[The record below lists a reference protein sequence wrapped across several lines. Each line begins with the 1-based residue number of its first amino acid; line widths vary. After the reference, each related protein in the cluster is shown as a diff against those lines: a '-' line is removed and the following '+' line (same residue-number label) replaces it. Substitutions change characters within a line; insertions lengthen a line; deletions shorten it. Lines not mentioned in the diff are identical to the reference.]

1 LAAASSPPGVSLS
14 RIFRI
19 AVAIALTAY
28 ILWKADPGTVL
39 RVTAG
44 ADWRWIAGA
53 IALLLVDRTLMAYRW
68 MVLLRAL
75 TPASRPPFSAVL
87 RIFFV
92 STFVGTF
99 LPSVGGDLY
108 RAYSLS
114 RLKVSGVE
122 SAASVLMAR
131 VLGVMSIVMV
141 GLAALLLAPAF
152 ARNPWMLLT
161 LTLASLG
168 CLVAAVA
175 VFSERAASSG
185 QALAGRLSNERA
197 RRIAGGM
204 IDSIRR
210 YSHHHG
216 DLVHVLG
223 LSVGVQMVRVVQAW
237 CLGRAL
243 GIEAGLVMYFIFIPI
258 VLLIMLL
265 PITVSG
271 LGTSQGAFGWLF
283 GTIGV
288 PAAAAVALSIL
299 FVALGIVG
307 NLPGGVLYVMGHREA
322 RQAA

>member
-1 LAAASSPPGVSLS
+1 MASLARVPLS

-19 AVAIALTAY
+19 VVAVALTAY
-28 ILWKADPGTVL
+28 ILRKAHPADIL
-39 RVTAG
+39 RVTG
-44 ADWRWIAGA
+44 DADWRWIGA
-53 IALLLVDRTLMAYRW
+53 AVALLFVDRTLMAYRW
-68 MVLLRAL
+68 MVLLCAL
-75 TPASRPPFSAVL
+75 TPGTRPPFRAVL

-114 RLKVSGVE
+114 RLDVSGVE
-122 SAASVLMAR
+122 SAASVLMDR
-131 VLGVMSIVMV
+131 VLGVMAIVIV
-141 GLAALLLAPAF
+141 GVLALIPAPPR

-161 LTLASLG
+161 LALGSLG
-168 CLVAAVA
+168 CLVAGVV
-175 VFSERAASSG
+175 VFSERAATAG
-185 QALAGRLSNERA
+185 QAIAARLSNPRA

-204 IDSIRR
+204 IESVRR
-210 YSHHHG
+210 YGRHHRE
-216 DLVHVLG
+216 LLNVLG

-271 LGTSQGAFGWLF
+271 LGTSQGAFSWLF

-288 PAAAAVALSIL
+288 PPAASVALSIL
-299 FVALGIVG
+299 FVALGVIG
-307 NLPGGVLYVMGHREA
+307 NLPGGLLYVFGGREV
-322 RQAA
+322 RQTA

>member
-1 LAAASSPPGVSLS
+1 LAAASSLASVSLS

-19 AVAIALTAY
+19 IVAVALTAY
-28 ILWKADPGTVL
+28 ILWKVHPGDVL
-39 RVTAG
+39 RVTGG

-53 IALLLVDRTLMAYRW
+53 IALLFVDRTLMAYRW

-75 TPASRPPFSAVL
+75 TPGSRPPFKAVL

-114 RLKVSGVE
+114 RLQVSGVE
-122 SAASVLMAR
+122 SAASVLMDR
-131 VLGVMSIVMV
+131 VLGVMSIVIV
-141 GLAALLLAPAF
+141 GVGALLLAPAM
-152 ARNPWMLLT
+152 ARNIWMLLT
-161 LTLASLG
+161 LGLASFG
-168 CLVAAVA
+168 CLVAGVA

-185 QALAGRLSNERA
+185 QNMVARLPNART
-197 RRIAGGM
+197 RRIGAGL
-204 IDSIRR
+204 IDAVRR
-210 YSHHHG
+210 YSRHHAE
-216 DLVHVLG
+216 LMNVLG
-223 LSVGVQMVRVVQAW
+223 MSVGVQVIRVIQAW

-283 GTIGV
+283 GSIGV

-299 FVALGIVG
+299 FVALGVLG
-307 NLPGGVLYVMGHREA
+307 NLPGGVLYILGNREA

>member
-1 LAAASSPPGVSLS
+1 LAAASSLASVSLS

-19 AVAIALTAY
+19 IVAVALTAY
-28 ILWKADPGTVL
+28 ILWKVHPGDVL

-53 IALLLVDRTLMAYRW
+53 IALLFVDRTLMAYRW

-75 TPASRPPFSAVL
+75 TPGSRPPFKGVI

-114 RLKVSGVE
+114 RLQVSGVE
-122 SAASVLMAR
+122 SAASVLMDR
-131 VLGVMSIVMV
+131 VLGVMSIVIV
-141 GLAALLLAPAF
+141 GVGALLLAPAM
-152 ARNPWMLLT
+152 ARNIWMLLT
-161 LTLASLG
+161 LGLASFV
-168 CLVAAVA
+168 CLVAGVA

-185 QALAGRLSNERA
+185 QNMVARLPNART
-197 RRIAGGM
+197 RRIGAGL
-204 IDSIRR
+204 IDAVRR
-210 YSHHHG
+210 YSRHHAE
-216 DLVHVLG
+216 LMNVLG
-223 LSVGVQMVRVVQAW
+223 MSVGVQVIRVIQAW

-283 GTIGV
+283 GSIGV

-299 FVALGIVG
+299 FVALGVLG
-307 NLPGGVLYVMGHREA
+307 NLPGGVLYILGNREA

>member
-1 LAAASSPPGVSLS
+1 LAAASSLSSVSLS
-14 RIFRI
+14 RILRI
-19 AVAIALTAY
+19 VVAVALTAY
-28 ILWKADPGTVL
+28 ILWRVHPADVL

-53 IALLLVDRTLMAYRW
+53 IALLLLDRTLMAYRW

-75 TPASRPPFSAVL
+75 TPGSRPPFNAVL

-122 SAASVLMAR
+122 SAASVLMDR
-131 VLGVMSIVMV
+131 VLGVMSIVIV
-141 GLAALLLAPAF
+141 GVGALLPAPAV

-161 LTLASLG
+161 LALASFG
-168 CLVAAVA
+168 CLVAGVA
-175 VFSERAASSG
+175 VFSERASAAG
-185 QALAGRLSNERA
+185 QHMAARLPGVQAPRLGAGL
-197 RRIAGGM
+197 
-204 IDSIRR
+204 IDAVRR
-210 YSHHHG
+210 YSRHRG
-216 DLVHVLG
+216 ELVNVLG
-223 LSVGVQMVRVVQAW
+223 MSVGVQVIRVIQAW

-299 FVALGIVG
+299 FVALGVVG
-307 NLPGGVLYVMGHREA
+307 NLPGGVLYVLGNREA